1 MTVDGCLSV
10 WVYSTI
16 APVWGSAKGA
26 NIHNSRMSGGLCL
39 KASLLTCAVRAF
51 ISLQRGY

>member
-1 MTVDGCLSV
+1 MVAFVYVL
-10 WVYSTI
+10 YSTI

-26 NIHNSRMSGGLCL
+26 SIHNTRMSEGPCL

-51 ISLQRGY
+51 ISLQRGN